1 MLIQRVF
8 GYALALRLATISLKG
23 VVACGGSQCNYNTT
37 NKMNYLTQSEAA
49 ALDQELFNE
58 YKFSVDQLMEL
69 AGLSVATA
77 VARVFPSTTYKSALI
92 ICGPGNNGGD
102 GLVAARHM
110 TLFGYNIGVYYPKRT
125 PNPLYENLLL
135 QCERFGVNV
144 LETLPPPEELK
155 NHYQVLVDALF
166 GFSFKP
172 PVREALKP
180 ALDALINAGLP
191 VCSVDIPSGWHVE
204 KGPDSENSLKPDLL
218 VSLSAP
224 KLCAKP
230 EILKNA
236 KHYLGGRFLPPG
248 IIEKYKLKLPEYPE
262 QSQVVEL

>member
-1 MLIQRVF
+1 MLYQRLISSAIV
-8 GYALALRLATISLKG
+8 LRIANLYSGG
-23 VVACGGSQCNYNTT
+23 VMAYSGNQG
-37 NKMNYLTQSEAA
+37 NKLSKNMNYLSQSNAI
-49 ALDQELFNE
+49 ALDQDLFNE

-77 VARVFPSTTYKSALI
+77 VARVYPPSSYKSALV

-110 TLFGYNIGVYYPKRT
+110 ILFGYKVDVYYPKRT
-125 PNPLYENLLL
+125 PKPLYENLLA
-135 QCERFGVNV
+135 QCEKFGVGFINN
-144 LETLPPPEELK
+144 LLPPGNLE
-155 NHYQVLVDALF
+155 NNYNILVDALF

-180 ALDALINAGLP
+180 ALDALISSGLP
-191 VCSVDIPSGWHVE
+191 VCSVDIPSGWNVE
-204 KGPDSENSLKPDLL
+204 NGPESDDSLKPDLL
-218 VSLSAP
+218 ISLSAP
-224 KLCAKP
+224 KLCSKP

-248 IIEKYKLKLPEYPE
+248 IIEKYNLTLPNYPS
-262 QSQVVEL
+262 QDQVVELS

>member
-1 MLIQRVF
+1 MIVNLIV
-8 GYALALRLATISLKG
+8 SL
-23 VVACGGSQCNYNTT
+23 SSIFIHQIITYI
-37 NKMNYLTQSEAA
+37 Y
-49 ALDQELFNE
+49 
-58 YKFSVDQLMEL
+58 
-69 AGLSVATA
+69 
-77 VARVFPSTTYKSALI
+77 RYKSALI

-110 TLFGYNIGVYYPKRT
+110 TLFGYNVGVYYPKRT

-191 VCSVDIPSGWHVE
+191 VC
-204 KGPDSENSLKPDLL
+204 
-218 VSLSAP
+218 
-224 KLCAKP
+224 
-230 EILKNA
+230 
-236 KHYLGGRFLPPG
+236 R
-248 IIEKYKLKLPEYPE
+248 
-262 QSQVVEL
+262 